1 MNSILVIGKVISA
14 KIALLN
20 LLAHAGIVSFSETDY
35 DTSKYLESTTPNIII
50 YMLPGDQDALKQLVG
65 IKNAKTE
72 IVFFSL
78 ERFADNA
85 DLEIG
90 KVSQKLSEAFSRKQ
104 GDSGRFD
111 CLKALR
117 AELQKE

>member
-1 MNSILVIGKVISA
+1 MNVILVIGKVISA

-35 DTSKYLESTTPNIII
+35 DTAKYLETTTPGIII
-50 YMLPGDQDALKQLVG
+50 YMIPGDQDGLRQLISV
-65 IKNAKTE
+65 KSPKSE

-90 KVSQKLSEAFSRKQ
+90 KVSQKLSEVFSK
-104 GDSGRFD
+104 
-111 CLKALR
+111 KAWR
-117 AELQKE
+117 QWKV